1 MVHAA
6 LGARLCVLC
15 VLLIPLG
22 ILGNDLYV
30 SPDGTPLGPGTMAQ
44 PYDLATALSG
54 QAGQAGDTVWL
65 SGGNYVIGHID
76 TKIEGAPGRP
86 FTFRQTP
93 GEWARVDGS
102 LTFWNSPTPRVPT

>member
-6 LGARLCVLC
+6 LAVRLCVLC

-65 SGGNYVIGHID
+65 SGGNIRWETIKLLLGSRYVDGYRLLHP
-76 TKIEGAPGRP
+76 TEKG
-86 FTFRQTP
+86 FTFF
-93 GEWARVDGS
+93 AS
-102 LTFWNSPTPRVPT
+102 H